1 MKTLSRDPAQTR
13 SSMIWVKALY
23 DALEKFEPM
32 RVHFDYIEQ
41 LLAAALWPTNVFVR
55 EAIVGAW
62 ECDYKQFSEKTT
74 HDLEN
79 AARGFTVQTL
89 KTCTE
94 TVTSQPARIPMAS
107 SHGRRGGT

>member
-1 MKTLSRDPAQTR
+1 
-13 SSMIWVKALY
+13 MIWVKALY
-23 DALEKFEPM
+23 DALEKFEPL
-32 RVHFDYIEQ
+32 RDHFDYLEK

-62 ECDYKQFSEKTT
+62 ECDFKQFGEKTT

-79 AARGFTVQTL
+79 AARGFTVNPL

-94 TVTSQPARIPMAS
+94 IVTSHPARISMAI